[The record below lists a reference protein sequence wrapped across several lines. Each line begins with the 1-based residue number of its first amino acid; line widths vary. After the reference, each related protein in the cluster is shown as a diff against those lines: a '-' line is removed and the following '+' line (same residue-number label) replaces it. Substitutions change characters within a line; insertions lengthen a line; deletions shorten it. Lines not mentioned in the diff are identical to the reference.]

1 MRRVYLSG
9 PITGLSYGDA
19 AEGWR
24 AAFTKMLPAGLQALS
39 PMRGKEALEGY
50 TELSSVCYPDLVIAS
65 PAGIVARDRNDVMTC
80 DAVVCVLT
88 GAKRVSIGTMIEL
101 GWADAFRK
109 PIILVME
116 KAIVSKI
123 DGVVKQAN
131 IHEHAF
137 VSQLAAYRVETLEEA
152 AILLAH
158 LLPGV

>member
-80 DAVVCVLT
+80 DAVVCNLT
-88 GAKRVSIGTMIEL
+88 GAQRVSIGTMIEL

-109 PIILVME
+109 PIVLVME
-116 KAIVSKI
+116 ARGTNGP
-123 DGVVKQAN
+123 DMPDN

-137 VSQLAAYRVETLEEA
+137 VSQLAAYRVETLEKA
-152 AILLAH
+152 AVLLAH